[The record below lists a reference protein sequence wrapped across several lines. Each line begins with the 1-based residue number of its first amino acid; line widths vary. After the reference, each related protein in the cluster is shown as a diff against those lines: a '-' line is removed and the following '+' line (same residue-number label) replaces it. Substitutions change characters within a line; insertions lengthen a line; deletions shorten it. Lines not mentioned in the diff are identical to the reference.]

1 VTTRRKVL
9 KYAGLG
15 LGAAAA
21 SAIGL
26 TALPVGSYVTLAV
39 PLSCFS
45 AQDLMKT
52 PSIAHLEASGSLD
65 VSVSEIRLRETRTA
79 AACPTK

>member
-52 PSIAHLEASGSLD
+52 LSIAHLETSGSLD
-65 VSVSEIRLRETRTA
+65 VSVSEIRLRETRMA